1 MELKSAASSALT
13 VLLRPIVRLLLELG
27 VSVKDFNEI
36 AKQVYVNVASS
47 EYGIRNR
54 PTNASRVAI
63 LTGLS
68 RREVA
73 RVRNTLLSDPP
84 EFSEQSTVLGR
95 VLSGWHQDDG
105 FSTNGV
111 PDELPA
117 DGARS
122 ITALLERYAPDVPHT
137 AVLKELTRVGAI
149 RVGEDGSARALMR
162 YYMPIELD
170 SASIERYGS
179 VLNDLASTINH
190 NVLENEAP
198 RRRFEGR
205 AVNPRLGN
213 AELDEF
219 RGWLEER
226 GQSFLEDV
234 DAWLTAHEL
243 ADDATEP
250 ALRIGAGLYL
260 IADHTSSKD

>member
-1 MELKSAASSALT
+1 MELKSAATSALG

-36 AKQVYVNVASS
+36 AKQVYVDVASS

-54 PTNASRVAI
+54 PTNASRIAI

-73 RVRNTLLSDPP
+73 RVRDTLQRDPP
-84 EFSEQSTVLGR
+84 EFSDESTVLGR
-95 VLSGWHQDDG
+95 VLSGWHQDEAFGTD
-105 FSTNGV
+105 GV
-111 PDELPA
+111 PDQLPA
-117 DGARS
+117 NGSRS

-137 AVLKELTRVGAI
+137 AVLKELSRVGAI
-149 RVGEDGSARALMR
+149 QIGEDGSVRALMR
-162 YYMPIELD
+162 YYMPLELD
-170 SASIERYGS
+170 AASIERYGS

-190 NVLENEAP
+190 NVLETEAP
-198 RRRFEGR
+198 SRRFEGR
-205 AVNPRLGN
+205 AANPRLGN
-213 AELDEF
+213 AELNEF
-219 RGWLEER
+219 RDWLEER

-250 ALRIGAGLYL
+250 TLRLGAGLYL
-260 IADHTSSKD
+260 IADHTSLKD